1 MKQTLKKTNP
11 GSAVKLNLCEADIQS
26 LRRQLIRWFSAAKRN
41 LPWRQHRDPYAIW
54 LSEVMLQQT
63 QVKTVIPYYN
73 KFLTRFPDIRS
84 LARADIAEVLTLWA
98 GLGYYRRA
106 HQLHAAARD
115 ILNHHGGVM
124 PLEFDRLLSLPGFGP
139 YTAGAVA
146 SIAFGQR
153 VPAVDGNVLRVMT
166 RLLAD
171 GRDIHQPAVQR
182 DLRRTAETW
191 VPPRRTGDFNQALM
205 ELGATICTPRNPICT
220 RCPLG
225 SICRAR
231 RKGDPAQFPR
241 RTPTVDRRTLYLAA
255 IAVTDGSGKLFM
267 AQRRSPGLWAGLW
280 ELPSVTTPG
289 PDAPHV
295 REVIK
300 LAAEHH
306 GIHLTAVR
314 RVTDIVHILTHRHI
328 TVWIYQGRAAGS
340 GRKRG
345 RPAPPPTPT
354 DYAATCWTAHPD
366 ALPLSVLAEKQLAAL
381 RAAEADIPAA
391 GCAGRGQE

>member
-124 PLEFDRLLSLPGFGP
+124 PSEFDRLLSLPGFGP

-191 VPPRRTGDFNQALM
+191 
-205 ELGATICTPRNPICT
+205 E
-220 RCPLG
+220 
-225 SICRAR
+225 
-231 RKGDPAQFPR
+231 
-241 RTPTVDRRTLYLAA
+241 PTAA
-255 IAVTDGSGKLFM
+255 
-267 AQRRSPGLWAGLW
+267 
-280 ELPSVTTPG
+280 
-289 PDAPHV
+289 
-295 REVIK
+295 
-300 LAAEHH
+300 
-306 GIHLTAVR
+306 
-314 RVTDIVHILTHRHI
+314 
-328 TVWIYQGRAAGS
+328 AAGAYRCYVVS
-340 GRKRG
+340 SS
-345 RPAPPPTPT
+345 
-354 DYAATCWTAHPD
+354 HPQ
-366 ALPLSVLAEKQLAAL
+366 S
-381 RAAEADIPAA
+381 
-391 GCAGRGQE
+391 